1 MSCVNFDN
9 IYDDTVSDVM
19 EIDKNDTLS
28 DVGNNDTVSDVGNTT
43 LGYGVMETD
52 KIAYPSTTFPTVLSS
67 TEARRKV
74 TDVVTRK
81 PADEARKR
89 GQVGRAAR
97 RKGIKMG
104 DSGKFQIF
112 LSTTFQN
119 YFTLNR

>member
-9 IYDDTVSDVM
+9 IYDDTVSDV
-19 EIDKNDTLS
+19 E
-28 DVGNNDTVSDVGNTT
+28 NTT
-43 LGYGVMETD
+43 LEDGVMETD
-52 KIAYPSTTFPTVLSS
+52 KIAYPSTAFPTVLSS

-81 PADEARKR
+81 PAAEARKR

-104 DSGKFQIF
+104 DSGKFK
-112 LSTTFQN
+112 
-119 YFTLNR
+119 YFCQQHFKIISH

>member
-1 MSCVNFDN
+1 MLLCFLNHVSCVNFDN
-9 IYDDTVSDVM
+9 IYDDTVSDV
-19 EIDKNDTLS
+19 E
-28 DVGNNDTVSDVGNTT
+28 NTT
-43 LGYGVMETD
+43 LEDGVMETD
-52 KIAYPSTTFPTVLSS
+52 EIAYPSTASPTVLSS

>member
-52 KIAYPSTTFPTVLSS
+52 KIAYPSTTFPTVLRS

-74 TDVVTRK
+74 TDVVTRR
-81 PADEARKR
+81 PAEEARARKR

-104 DSGKFQIF
+104 DSGKFK
-112 LSTTFQN
+112 
-119 YFTLNR
+119 YFCQQHFEIISH

>member
-1 MSCVNFDN
+1 MLLCCLNHVSCVNFDN
-9 IYDDTVSDVM
+9 IYDDTVSDV
-19 EIDKNDTLS
+19 E
-28 DVGNNDTVSDVGNTT
+28 NTT
-43 LGYGVMETD
+43 LEDGVMETD
-52 KIAYPSTTFPTVLSS
+52 EIAYPSTAFPTVLSS

-112 LSTTFQN
+112 CQQHFKIISH
-119 YFTLNR
+119 

>member
-1 MSCVNFDN
+1 
-9 IYDDTVSDVM
+9 
-19 EIDKNDTLS
+19 
-28 DVGNNDTVSDVGNTT
+28 
-43 LGYGVMETD
+43 METD
-52 KIAYPSTTFPTVLSS
+52 NIARYPSTPSPTVAT

-74 TDVVTRK
+74 THLVTR
-81 PADEARKR
+81 PGDEARKR

>member
-9 IYDDTVSDVM
+9 IYDDTVSDV
-19 EIDKNDTLS
+19 ENTTIY
-28 DVGNNDTVSDVGNTT
+28 NDTVSEVENTT
-43 LGYGVMETD
+43 LEDGVMGTD

-74 TDVVTRK
+74 TDVVTTK

-97 RKGIKMG
+97 RKRIKMG

>member
-43 LGYGVMETD
+43 LGYGAMETD

>member
-1 MSCVNFDN
+1 MLLLCFLNHVSCVNFDT
-9 IYDDTVSDVM
+9 IYDDTIYDD
-19 EIDKNDTLS
+19 EH
-28 DVGNNDTVSDVGNTT
+28 TT
-43 LGYGVMETD
+43 LEDGVMETD
-52 KIAYPSTTFPTVLSS
+52 NIAYPSTAFPTVLSS

-74 TDVVTRK
+74 TDVVTTK
-81 PADEARKR
+81 PGDEARKR

-97 RKGIKMG
+97 RKRIKMG

>member
-9 IYDDTVSDVM
+9 IYDDTVSDV
-19 EIDKNDTLS
+19 E
-28 DVGNNDTVSDVGNTT
+28 NTT
-43 LGYGVMETD
+43 LEDGVMETD

-81 PADEARKR
+81 PAEEARKR

-104 DSGKFQIF
+104 DSGKFK
-112 LSTTFQN
+112 
-119 YFTLNR
+119 YFCQQHFKIISH